1 LLYAPVG
8 HAAEAKNP
16 WEYRCLAQKRRF
28 VLGVTFGAEETVKA
42 SRKEWEVAMNHSI
55 YSADRSTHLKIIA
68 VSLLCATLVVGIG
81 KFARVSAID
90 LGTAPLVKAGQSKA
104 VTGQLPV
111 IR

>member
-1 LLYAPVG
+1 M
-8 HAAEAKNP
+8 
-16 WEYRCLAQKRRF
+16 RRF
-28 VLGVTFGAEETVKA
+28 VLGVTSGAGKQAKA
-42 SRKEWEVAMNHSI
+42 TIKEWEVAMNHSI
-55 YSADRSTHLKIIA
+55 YSADRSTHWKIIA

-90 LGTAPLVKAGQSKA
+90 LGTVPLVKAGQTKA